1 MTSLLTVSPSPHV
14 RSGMT
19 TQKIMLLVVLALVP
33 AIVAA
38 TVVFGPRALFLVVFC
53 AVISMFTEMVCQ
65 KLMQKET
72 TYTDGSAMLTGVL
85 LALNLPATLPLWE
98 AAIGCVFAIAVVKQL
113 FGGLRQPRHYRTS
126 VPAAVFRR
134 RYDHLGEALFL
145 SRQKLL

>member
-85 LALNLPATLPLWE
+85 LALNLPATLPCGKRQSAASLPLQSSSSCSADWAATSPIPPLPDE
-98 AAIGCVFAIAVVKQL
+98 CSCCCLSAAI
-113 FGGLRQPRHYRTS
+113 
-126 VPAAVFRR
+126 
-134 RYDHLGEALFL
+134 
-145 SRQKLL
+145 